1 MTIVR
6 TINGEQHKIELT
18 PEELHDAYREQ
29 EKEYDTVSAEEYL
42 DEEMESYLER
52 CPGSTE
58 EQIMALVPQL
68 TEAYREQEDSDSFHW
83 REVMSDVADD
93 VFRAAGFELEDD

>member
-1 MTIVR
+1 MTIAG
-6 TINGEQHKIELT
+6 TINDEEHKIELT
-18 PEELHDAYREQ
+18 PEELHDAFRERKR
-29 EKEYDTVSAEEYL
+29 ECDMVSAEEYL

-83 REVMSDVADD
+83 REVMSSVADD
-93 VFRAAGFELEDD
+93 VFRAAGLEIEDD